1 MQTEAAEILHEEFVP
16 PDDGNGNGR
25 PSGDGPAA
33 GHDVDRLAAL
43 IESLLFAAGAP
54 VTLGRLMEALDGPSR
69 SEVAAGLERLV
80 ARCREGAR
88 GVEVVQ
94 VAGGYQLRTPVEHGA
109 FVRRLLRQ
117 RPPRLSRAMLETVAI
132 VAYRQPC
139 TRVEVEAIRGVDCDA
154 VINTLLERSLIRM
167 VGRKDAP
174 GRPIL
179 YATTREFLEVFGL
192 PDLSALPPLRELVDD
207 PAVLAA
213 MGLADD
219 APPAPAPEPAAEGG

>member
-1 MQTEAAEILHEEFVP
+1 
-16 PDDGNGNGR
+16 
-25 PSGDGPAA
+25 
-33 GHDVDRLAAL
+33 
-43 IESLLFAAGAP
+43 
-54 VTLGRLMEALDGPSR
+54 
-69 SEVAAGLERLV
+69 
-80 ARCREGAR
+80 
-88 GVEVVQ
+88 VVQ

-192 PDLSALPPLRELVDD
+192 PDLSALPPLRELVED

-219 APPAPAPEPAAEGG
+219 APAAPAPEPEPAAEGG